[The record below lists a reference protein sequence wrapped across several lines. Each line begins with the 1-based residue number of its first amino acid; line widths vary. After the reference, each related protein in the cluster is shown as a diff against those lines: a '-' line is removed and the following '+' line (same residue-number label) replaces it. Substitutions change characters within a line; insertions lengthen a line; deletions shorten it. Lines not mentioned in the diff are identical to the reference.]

1 LVVLADALHGGDP
14 HINQTAE
21 QLGAW
26 LSVVD
31 DNGALKR
38 KTKCLDDAGHD
49 DEGAYAEGMEG

>member
-1 LVVLADALHGGDP
+1 MVVLADALHGGDP

-26 LSVVD
+26 LSVD

-38 KTKCLDDAGHD
+38 KTKCLDDACHD
-49 DEGAYAEGMEG
+49 DEGAHAEGMEG